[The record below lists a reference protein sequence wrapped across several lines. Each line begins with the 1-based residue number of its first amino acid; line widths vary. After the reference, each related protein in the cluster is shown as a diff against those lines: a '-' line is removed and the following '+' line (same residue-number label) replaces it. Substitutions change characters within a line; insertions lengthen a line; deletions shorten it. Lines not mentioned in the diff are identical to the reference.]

1 MSATTSFLGAPP
13 QSRRA
18 RLDGLL
24 FVFLLAV
31 AAYQAARLPWLAGA
45 GVSPLVVAIVLGAAY
60 SNLMPGAMPADWS
73 VGVNLAARRL
83 LRIAVAFY
91 GLRISVQELMSVGS
105 LGLAMAAVMVAGTL
119 TLGVVVGRMLRLDRE
134 TALLTAAGSAICGA
148 AAVLAFESTLR
159 SAPHKS
165 AVAVAT
171 VVLFGTVS
179 MFLYPV
185 LYHAGWLQ
193 LDSTALGVFIG
204 GSVHEVAQVVATASA
219 VDPSTTHA
227 ATIVKMAR
235 VALLAPLLLVM
246 GVWLSRRSRAQAG
259 DAAPSSAPPVP
270 WFVLGFA
277 ALVVVN
283 SLNVLPQDVVQ
294 TVNTVDTFALTMA
307 MAALGVETRLSRMK
321 QAGPRVLLLALVL
334 FVWLLAG
341 GYGVTLLLS
350 RLL

>member
-24 FVFLLAV
+24 FVLLLAV
-31 AAYQAARLPWLAGA
+31 AAYQVARLPWLAGA

-105 LGLAMAAVMVAGTL
+105 LGLAMAVVMVAGTL

-148 AAVLAFESTLR
+148 AAVLAFESTIR

-165 AVAVAT
+165 TVAVAT

-219 VDPSTTHA
+219 VDASTTHA

-246 GVWLSRRSRAQAG
+246 GVWLSRRSRVSAESSPAG
-259 DAAPSSAPPVP
+259 APPVP

-277 ALVVVN
+277 ALVIVN
-283 SLNVLPQDVVQ
+283 SLGVLPQDVVQ
-294 TVNTVDTFALTMA
+294 TVNDMDTFALTMA

-321 QAGPRVLLLALVL
+321 QAGPRVLVLALVL

>member
-1 MSATTSFLGAPP
+1 M
-13 QSRRA
+13 
-18 RLDGLL
+18 
-24 FVFLLAV
+24 

-73 VGVNLAARRL
+73 AGVNLAARKL

-105 LGLAMAAVMVAGTL
+105 LGLAMAVVMVAGTL
-119 TLGVVVGRMLRLDRE
+119 TLGVAVGRMLRLDRE

-148 AAVLAFESTLR
+148 AAVLAFESTMR

-219 VDPSTTHA
+219 VDPGTTHA

-259 DAAPSSAPPVP
+259 DAAPTSAPPYP
-270 WFVLGFA
+270 GSSWA
-277 ALVVVN
+277 
-283 SLNVLPQDVVQ
+283 
-294 TVNTVDTFALTMA
+294 
-307 MAALGVETRLSRMK
+307 SRRSW
-321 QAGPRVLLLALVL
+321 PSIR
-334 FVWLLAG
+334 
-341 GYGVTLLLS
+341 
-350 RLL
+350 

>member
-1 MSATTSFLGAPP
+1 MTVLTPPLSAQPAV
-13 QSRRA
+13 RRA

-24 FVFLLAV
+24 FVFLLAL
-31 AAYQAARLPWLAGA
+31 AAYQAAQVPWLAQA
-45 GVSPLVVAIVLGAAY
+45 GVSPLIVAIVMGAAY
-60 SNLMPGAMPADWS
+60 SNLMPGAMPTDWAA
-73 VGVNLAARRL
+73 GVNLAARRL

-91 GLRISVQELMSVGS
+91 GLRISAQELMSVGTM
-105 LGLAMAAVMVAGTL
+105 GLAMATVMVAGTL
-119 TLGVVVGRMLRLDRE
+119 AIGVALGRLLRIDRE

-185 LYHAGWLQ
+185 LFHAGWLQ

-219 VDPSTTHA
+219 IDPATTHA

-235 VALLAPLLLVM
+235 VALLVPVLLVM
-246 GVWLSRRSRAQAG
+246 GIWLARRSRAQEAG
-259 DAAPSSAPPVP
+259 DGATGAPPVP
-270 WFVLGFA
+270 WFVLGFV
-277 ALVVVN
+277 ALVAVN
-283 SLNVLPQDVVQ
+283 SLNVLPVAMVETINDL
-294 TVNTVDTFALTMA
+294 DTFALTMA
-307 MAALGVETRLSRMK
+307 MAALGVETRFARMK
-321 QAGPRVLLLALVL
+321 QAGARVLVLALAL
-334 FVWLLAG
+334 FVWLLVG
-341 GYGVTLLLS
+341 GYGTTLLLM
-350 RLL
+350 RFA